1 MPATEQITLTLS
13 SDLVEKLRSRSA
25 SDGYAN
31 ESEFLQDH
39 LTEALEPDSELEHW
53 LKTIGVARYDAYDA
67 NPNDVYTSD
76 EVLENVQAR
85 LAARQKAA

>member
-13 SDLVEKLRSRSA
+13 SDLIEKLRSRSA

-53 LKTIGVARYDAYDA
+53 LKTVGMARYDAYDA
-67 NPNDVYTSD
+67 NPKDVFTLE
-76 EVLENVQAR
+76 EVRIALAERRQA
-85 LAARQKAA
+85 ASKVA

>member
-1 MPATEQITLTLS
+1 MPATEKLTITLTTELA
-13 SDLVEKLRSRSA
+13 EKIRSRSA

-39 LTEALEPDSELEHW
+39 LTEMLEPDSELEHW

-67 NPNDVYTSD
+67 DPSKVHTSA
-76 EVLENVQAR
+76 EVLRAVEDR
-85 LAARQKAA
+85 LNRKLG